1 MTRFCGGVLLVLFLS
16 GLAQAAAPAL
26 PVVGVDGR
34 VTRVVDGDSLWV
46 SPRSGGRAIEVRL
59 ADIDAPE
66 ICQDGGIESRRQLAA
81 RVLKRKVRLRVPA
94 GRAGRDKYGRTLA
107 TVWLGGLQVNR
118 SMVEQGQAWSRRG
131 QGNRGPYLAEER
143 QARALNRGVF
153 RAGTS
158 AMPPWDFRKRHGPCR

>member
-81 RVLKRKVRLRVPA
+81 RVLKRLS
-94 GRAGRDKYGRTLA
+94 LI
-107 TVWLGGLQVNR
+107 
-118 SMVEQGQAWSRRG
+118 
-131 QGNRGPYLAEER
+131 
-143 QARALNRGVF
+143 
-153 RAGTS
+153 
-158 AMPPWDFRKRHGPCR
+158 HI